1 MSFIQNKLM
10 PISFLNKNF
19 KLVLFLLIIILAF
32 YRSPYIFLNGRF
44 VAEEGSFWFANSY
57 LLGPIKG
64 FTQIYWGSGYI
75 NVWPNLAT
83 TFALLVPIE
92 YAPLV
97 TVYFAFVVKIFLFIF
112 VIYSKSNFLTSNYD
126 KTIISLIILVSPPM
140 VPEIWL
146 NTLTSQ
152 VYFTIFA
159 ILIFF
164 QQDIKDNFFNKLS
177 PFVLFISGLT
187 SMLTCVLTPFFFYR
201 FIKNKNRLNFL
212 NFISIFFVSCCQ
224 SIVFIYSKVQNL
236 DLEGANIRFI
246 LSLDKFVNYTYNVLI
261 KSFLGRDLTQYI
273 YNHLLTSI
281 NIYLLTGFIL
291 LIFIFLFKYSFRLI
305 KNDKIII
312 FLIFFF
318 IIINSVTLYAA
329 KMEQVQ
335 GRYAAM
341 PGILLIFITYRLFQ
355 LSSTRFKKFYFFLI
369 LISLIT
375 GFYEF
380 KLNNKYPHFLTCIDC
395 PNWKDEVSKWKI
407 DKNYELKIWMYP
419 NKKMKL
425 IKY

>member
-1 MSFIQNKLM
+1 M
-10 PISFLNKNF
+10 PILFLNKNF
-19 KLVLFLLIIILAF
+19 KLILFLLIIILAF

-64 FTQIYWGSGYI
+64 LTQIYWGSGYI

-97 TVYFAFVVKIFLFIF
+97 TVYFALAVKIFLFLF
-112 VIYSKSNFLTSNYD
+112 VIYSKSNFLVSNFD
-126 KTIISLIILVSPPM
+126 KTIISLVILASPPM
-140 VPEIWL
+140 VPEIWS

-152 VYFTIFA
+152 IYFTIFA

-164 QQDIKDNFFNKLS
+164 QKDIKVNFFNKLS
-177 PFVLFISGLT
+177 PFILFTSGLT
-187 SMLTCVLTPFFFYR
+187 SMLTCTLTPFFFYKY
-201 FIKNKNRLNFL
+201 ITKKNKFNFL

-224 SIVFIYSKVQNL
+224 STIFIYSKVQNL
-236 DLEGANIRFI
+236 DLEGVNTRFI

-261 KSFLGRDLTQYI
+261 KSFLGRDLTQLI

-281 NIYLLTGFIL
+281 NIYLLTGFII
-291 LIFIFLFKYSFRLI
+291 LIFIFLLNHSFRQI

-318 IIINSVTLYAA
+318 VIISLVTLYAA

-355 LSSTRFKKFYFFLI
+355 LSSNNFKNFYFLLI

-380 KLNNKYPHFLTCIDC
+380 KLNNKYPHFLTCINC
-395 PNWKDEVSKWKI
+395 PNWKEEVSKWKI
-407 DKNYELKIWMYP
+407 DNNYELKIWMYP

-425 IKY
+425 IKK